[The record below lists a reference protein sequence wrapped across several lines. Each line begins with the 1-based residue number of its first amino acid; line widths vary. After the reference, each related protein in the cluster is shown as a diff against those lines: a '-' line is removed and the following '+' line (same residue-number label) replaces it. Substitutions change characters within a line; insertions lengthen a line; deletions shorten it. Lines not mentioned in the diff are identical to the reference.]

1 MNWLSH
7 LYQNFLS
14 RSIVERIILLNIL
27 IFVLTY
33 LFNTFSFLFQI
44 DGNFIVNWF
53 SLQPDFGLLLV
64 RPWTIISYGF
74 LHLGFFHI
82 LFNMMVLF
90 YFGNLFID
98 FFNARQFLV
107 YLILGIISGGFIY
120 MLSYNYLPG
129 LQTQESLLVGASAG
143 VMAIVIGISSH
154 IPHYSLHFRFI
165 GNIKL
170 LYIAVVLV
178 VLDVVQIPT
187 GNAGGHLA
195 HLGGSL
201 LGFVM
206 TTYLHQ
212 GKGIIDWMSAVFVKR
227 EKKPLKTV
235 YKNTKQTNFSK
246 KQTNYSRKETKSE
259 EQAKIDSILDKISKS
274 GYDTLTKEDK
284 DYLFKAGKK

>member
-1 MNWLSH
+1 MNWMTD
-7 LYQNFLS
+7 LYHKFLS
-14 RSIVERIILLNIL
+14 RSIVERIIMLNVA
-27 IFVLTY
+27 IFILTY

-53 SLQPDFGLLLV
+53 SLQPDFELLLF
-64 RPWTIISYGF
+64 RPWTMITYGF

-82 LFNMMVLF
+82 LFNMLVLY

-98 FFNARQFLV
+98 FFNSKQFLV
-107 YLILGIISGGFIY
+107 YLLLGIISGGFIY

-129 LQTQESLLVGASAG
+129 LKTQASLLVGASAG

-154 IPHYSLHFRFI
+154 IPHYSLQFRFI

-178 VLDVVQIPT
+178 VLDVVQIPS

-206 TTYLHQ
+206 TQYLNQ
-212 GKGIIDWMSAVFVKR
+212 GTGLIAWITGTMTKKEKR
-227 EKKPLKTV
+227 PLKTV
-235 YKNTKQTNFSK
+235 YKSPK
-246 KQTNYSRKETKSE
+246 KTTYHKKESKSE
-259 EQAKIDSILDKISKS
+259 EQARIDSILDKISKS
-274 GYDTLTKEDK
+274 GYDTLSKEEK